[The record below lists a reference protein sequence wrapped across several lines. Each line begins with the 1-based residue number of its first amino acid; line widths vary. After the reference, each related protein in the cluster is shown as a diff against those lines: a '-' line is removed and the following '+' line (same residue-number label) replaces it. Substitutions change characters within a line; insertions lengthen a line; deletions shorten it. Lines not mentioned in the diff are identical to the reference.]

1 MAGHRRAGP
10 TGNGSE
16 DVDDGTLCR
25 SKTPEPGPLGVSRN
39 STTLG
44 KKRIRILALDGA
56 KVHDYLYHVALSEIQ
71 WEDLNAH
78 PHTDM
83 QPAVQ
88 RQRALDH
95 ASMLY
100 DRFLEACS
108 RGPDEAISFLT
119 TQHDLQKD
127 YLLKSRTILHTL
139 QLEAARRQVL
149 LSEVVFAAQTV
160 KSAATAGAAIIGML
174 LTGPEIL
181 AGAGIALGFDV
192 AMEIINRI
200 GGAGESH
207 ANTVVV
213 GFRQTVANDGVTVAG
228 SAKQTAAEATKDL
241 LQKTLNYPLKSS
253 TYRSALSTAAHLD
266 SLLKILG
273 ALSAAVTLYTEFGPW
288 KAAFS
293 EMQSAR
299 NSYREL
305 NNAP

>member
-10 TGNGSE
+10 TRNGSE

-25 SKTPEPGPLGVSRN
+25 SKTPEPGPLGLSRS

-44 KKRIRILALDGA
+44 KKRIKIFALDGA
-56 KVHDYLYHVALSEIQ
+56 KVHDYLFHVALSEIQ
-71 WEDLNAH
+71 WQELNAR
-78 PHTDM
+78 PHTNM
-83 QPAVQ
+83 QAAVQ
-88 RQRALDH
+88 RQRAMDRG
-95 ASMLY
+95 SILY

-108 RGPDEAISFLT
+108 RGPGETISFLT

-127 YLLKSRTILHTL
+127 YLLKSQTTLHTL

-192 AMEIINRI
+192 TMEIINRI
-200 GGAGESH
+200 GGTGESD

-213 GFRQTVANDGVTVAG
+213 GFKQTVANDAVTVAG
-228 SAKQTAAEATKDL
+228 ASKQTAEEATKGL
-241 LQKTLNYPLKSS
+241 LQKTLSYPMKSS

-266 SLLKILG
+266 SLLNILG
-273 ALSAAVTLYTEFGPW
+273 TLCAAVTLYTEFGPS

-293 EMQSAR
+293 EMQRAR
-299 NSYREL
+299 NSYRGL
-305 NNAP
+305 DNIP